1 MMFSLYNDEEIIK
14 ELARRYEKMRIYKE
28 LSDED
33 VSQNGGVSKDA
44 IYRMKRGENIS
55 LTNFIRILRG
65 LSELDA
71 LDNTIR
77 EVQELS
83 LEDMFYKKK
92 VKKRIFKKTK
102 GKDTDFKWGDEM

>member
-1 MMFSLYNDEEIIK
+1 MFSLINDDDIIK

-33 VSQNGGVSKDA
+33 VSKNGGVSRDA

-55 LTNFIRILRG
+55 LVNFIRILRG

-71 LDNTIR
+71 LENVIK

-83 LEDMFYKKK
+83 LKDMYYKKK

-102 GKDTDFKWGDEM
+102 DKNKSFKWGDEM

>member
-1 MMFSLYNDEEIIK
+1 MFSLFNDEDIIRALGK
-14 ELARRYEKMRIYKE
+14 KYEKLRIEKE

-33 VSQNGGVSKDA
+33 VSVMGGVSKDA

-55 LTNFIRILRG
+55 LVNFIKILRG

-71 LDNTIR
+71 LENVIKEVEDLNIR
-77 EVQELS
+77 DIYL
-83 LEDMFYKKK
+83 KKK